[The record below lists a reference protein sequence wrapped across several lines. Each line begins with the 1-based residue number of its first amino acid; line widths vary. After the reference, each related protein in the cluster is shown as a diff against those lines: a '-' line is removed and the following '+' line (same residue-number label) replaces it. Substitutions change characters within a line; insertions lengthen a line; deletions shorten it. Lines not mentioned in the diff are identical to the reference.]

1 MEHRELRDEITVI
14 SNVRMNGVS
23 QRLQIS
29 QDLFDVITV
38 DRLSD
43 LHEEIHMDLSWSL
56 DTTIIEDLKDW
67 R

>member
-1 MEHRELRDEITVI
+1 
-14 SNVRMNGVS
+14 MNGVDS

-29 QDLFDVITV
+29 NDLFDVIHV
-38 DRLSD
+38 DLFND

-56 DTTIIEDLKDW
+56 DTTMIEDLKDW